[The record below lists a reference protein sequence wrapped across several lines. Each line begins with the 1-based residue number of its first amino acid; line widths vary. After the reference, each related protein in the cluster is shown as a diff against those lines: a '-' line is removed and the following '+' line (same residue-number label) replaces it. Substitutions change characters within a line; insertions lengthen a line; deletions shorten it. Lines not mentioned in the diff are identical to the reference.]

1 MTHDSYLKIVG
12 VPRQMGGKGAPTPTI
27 FGVLGHTKDD
37 SYMKSLGGL
46 VMTKTKGRSENPTKG
61 INRVVRQTDHHLE
74 GAGHATAVSG
84 AHYGQV
90 PYAGQYMKSVGSKV

>member
-12 VPRQMGGKGAPTPTI
+12 VPRQMGGKGAPQPTI

-46 VMTKTKGRSENPTKG
+46 VVTKSKSSGMNPAKG
-61 INRVVRQTDHHLE
+61 INRVVRQTEHHLE

-90 PYAGQYMKSVGSKV
+90 PYAGQYMKTAGARV